1 MQQSSSIP
9 NAILFALVFFTDL
22 SNAKDYHR
30 RHKVCDVHSKATK
43 ALVGNVMQRFCQQ
56 CSRGLTL
63 MDRFHA
69 LRELDEVKR
78 SCCTGLAGHNRRRR
92 KMHPDTAVNGGS
104 LNNESGSSYPLI
116 SLPRILSNSFA
127 NCELRSVV
135 IVDRSLMGS
144 DYTSNT

>member
-43 ALVGNVMQRFCQQ
+43 ALVGNVMQLFCQQ
-56 CSRGLTL
+56 CS
-63 MDRFHA
+63 RFHA
-69 LRELDEVKR
+69 LRELDEGKR

-92 KMHPDTAVNGGS
+92 KMHPDSAVNGGS
-104 LNNESGSSYPLI
+104 LNNESGSSFAMNVKLK
-116 SLPRILSNSFA
+116 SGILFICSFA

>member
-1 MQQSSSIP
+1 MQ
-9 NAILFALVFFTDL
+9 L
-22 SNAKDYHR
+22 
-30 RHKVCDVHSKATK
+30 
-43 ALVGNVMQRFCQQ
+43 FCQQ
-56 CSRGLTL
+56 CS
-63 MDRFHA
+63 RFHA
-69 LRELDEVKR
+69 LRELDEGKR

-104 LNNESGSSYPLI
+104 LNNESGSSFAMNVKLK
-116 SLPRILSNSFA
+116 SGILFICSFA

>member
-43 ALVGNVMQRFCQQ
+43 ALVGNVMQLFCQQ
-56 CSRGLTL
+56 CSRL
-63 MDRFHA
+63 HA
-69 LRELDEVKR
+69 LRELDEGKR

-92 KMHPDTAVNGGS
+92 KMHPDSAVNGGS
-104 LNNESGSSYPLI
+104 LNNESGSRTMQTAAAVLGVKHT
-116 SLPRILSNSFA
+116 
-127 NCELRSVV
+127 ET
-135 IVDRSLMGS
+135 G
-144 DYTSNT
+144 